1 MRRGPGTA
9 VPRSCLFYRSVA
21 RKIDWI
27 AWCAGLGVNVVP
39 VTCRDSGFP
48 KNNQPGAVRE
58 APACCSEALQV
69 EWSENSAAELGD
81 LFSAPF
87 SSLSMSLVSVALPRE
102 VPRAGDALRG
112 GLGAVLPPPA
122 PLPEPSVPPGAGEC
136 LGSAL
141 VTAKL
146 ADFCSFSLA
155 SPSPAFAP
163 ERNSCSLPETAP
175 RWSRGGS
182 PRLLPA
188 LPGEPNSSSSSLG
201 SRSPACD
208 PPPDPFAAEPTCLA
222 AVQLLLFASISSGSL
237 PPAFTSRTGFLRC
250 CAGRRGQDPRRV
262 GRSPCHLLHR
272 APAWVR
278 GMQLCAVWGRALPA
292 RSLGPWSV
300 PGSWGFC
307 PVQMRNAE
315 V

>member
-1 MRRGPGTA
+1 M
-9 VPRSCLFYRSVA
+9 
-21 RKIDWI
+21 
-27 AWCAGLGVNVVP
+27 VP
-39 VTCRDSGFP
+39 VTCRESGFP
-48 KNNQPGAVRE
+48 KNNHQPGAVPE
-58 APACCSEALQV
+58 APACCNEALQV
-69 EWSENSAAELGD
+69 EWPENSAGELGD

-87 SSLSMSLVSVALPRE
+87 LFPVYVPVSVVLPRE

-112 GLGAVLPPPA
+112 GLSAVLPPSA
-122 PLPEPSVPPGAGEC
+122 PLPEQSVPPGAGEC
-136 LGSAL
+136 LESAL

-163 ERNSCSLPETAP
+163 EQNSCSLPETAP

-188 LPGEPNSSSSSLG
+188 LPGEPNSSSSSFG

-208 PPPDPFAAEPTCLA
+208 PPPDPFTAEPTCLA
-222 AVQLLLFASISSGSL
+222 AVQLLLFANISSGSL
-237 PPAFTSRTGFLRC
+237 SPAFTSRSGFLRC
-250 CAGRRGQDPRRV
+250 CAGGRGQDPRRV

-278 GMQLCAVWGRALPA
+278 GMRLCAVWGCALPA
-292 RSLGPWSV
+292 RCSGPWSV

-307 PVQMRNAE
+307 PLQLRSAE
-315 V
+315 A